1 MTEPSKAVFL
11 SYASQDAEAARRI
24 CDALRAA
31 GVEVWFDQSEL
42 RGGDAWDQQIRRQIK
57 DCALFIPL
65 VSVNSDERT
74 EGYFRLEWKLAVDR
88 SHLMADDA
96 AFLLPVAIDDT
107 PDATARVPDR
117 FRAVQWTRLPPGE
130 APPAFVERVSR
141 LLSPVRQVPVAPAR
155 ASGIA
160 ARSAEPPRRLAAFR
174 RARPALLGVAALAV
188 IAVAYFAVDRLVL
201 AKRGA
206 NAGRTGST
214 AQSDSGELAAIPD
227 KSIAVLPFLNLS
239 EDKNNEYFSD
249 GISEELLNLLAKV
262 RDLRVTS
269 RSSAFSFKGKD
280 TGVAEIA
287 RLLNVAHLLEGS
299 VRKFGNRV
307 RITAKLIDARTD
319 TELWSETYDRT
330 LDDIFAAQDEI
341 AVAVVKHLKV
351 ILLGEAPRAAR
362 VDAKAF
368 ALFLQA
374 RQSGRLHTAAGYERS
389 VELYKQGLAID
400 PTYAE
405 AWTSLAYDYRRQAN
419 NGMRPL
425 DEGYK
430 LAGEAL
436 RNALAIDP
444 DFARA
449 HAELGRIS
457 LDHDSDLARAG
468 RHLEHALALDPKHPD
483 IIGYSAILA
492 DSLGR
497 LEKGIALNEYA
508 LVRDPVN
515 PTLHTALGIEYS
527 YSGKPENAIEQFRA
541 ALALSPDDISAH
553 YHIGEALLA
562 AGKPDKALAEMR
574 QETLEA
580 WRTTGVAMALHSL
593 HRKQESDA
601 AVATLV
607 AKFSKSWPYNIA
619 YVMAW
624 RGEADR
630 AFEFLETAVKEKD
643 PGLSDIAVEPLFAS
657 LYRDPRW
664 LPFLRK
670 IGRDPEQLAKIDFR
684 VALPE

>member
-1 MTEPSKAVFL
+1 MSELSKAVFL

-24 CDALRAA
+24 CETLRTA
-31 GVEVWFDQSEL
+31 GIEVWFDQSEL
-42 RGGDAWDQQIRRQIK
+42 RGGDAWDQQIRRQING
-57 DCALFIPL
+57 CALFVPL

-96 AFLLPVAIDDT
+96 AFLLPVAIDET
-107 PDATARVPDR
+107 PDATA
-117 FRAVQWTRLPPGE
+117 
-130 APPAFVERVSR
+130 
-141 LLSPVRQVPVAPAR
+141 SP
-155 ASGIA
+155 
-160 ARSAEPPRRLAAFR
+160 
-174 RARPALLGVAALAV
+174 
-188 IAVAYFAVDRLVL
+188 
-201 AKRGA
+201 
-206 NAGRTGST
+206 
-214 AQSDSGELAAIPD
+214 AQSGSSEQAAIPE

-269 RSSAFSFKGKD
+269 RSSAFSFKGKQI
-280 TGVAEIA
+280 GISEIA

-299 VRKFGNRV
+299 VRKAGNRV
-307 RITAKLIDARTD
+307 RITAKLIDARTG
-319 TELWSETYDRT
+319 TERWSETYDRT

-341 AVAVVKHLKV
+341 AVAVVKHLKI

-362 VDAKAF
+362 VDPRAF

-374 RQSGRLHTAAGYERS
+374 RQFGRLHTAAGYEQS
-389 VELYKQGLAID
+389 VKLYKEGLAMD

-425 DEGYK
+425 NEGYK

-457 LDHDSDLARAG
+457 LDHDSDLAAAARY
-468 RHLEHALALDPKHPD
+468 LEHALALDPKNPD

-492 DSLGR
+492 DSLAR
-497 LEKGIALNEYA
+497 LDRGIALNGYA

-515 PTLHTALGIEYS
+515 STLHTALGIEYR
-527 YSGKPENAIEQFRA
+527 YSRELDKAIEQFRA
-541 ALALSPDDISAH
+541 ALSLSPDDISAH
-553 YHIGEALLA
+553 YHIGEALLVN
-562 AGKPDKALAEMR
+562 GKPDKALAEMR

-580 WRTTGVAMALHSL
+580 WRTTGLAMVLHTL
-593 HRKQESDA
+593 RQKQEADA
-601 AVATLV
+601 AAATLI
-607 AKFSKSWPYNIA
+607 AKFSKSWPYNIS
-619 YVMAW
+619 
-624 RGEADR
+624 RLNGSS
-630 AFEFLETAVKEKD
+630 KH
-643 PGLSDIAVEPLFAS
+643 
-657 LYRDPRW
+657 
-664 LPFLRK
+664 
-670 IGRDPEQLAKIDFR
+670 
-684 VALPE
+684 

>member
-1 MTEPSKAVFL
+1 MSELSKAVFL

-24 CDALRAA
+24 CETLRTA
-31 GVEVWFDQSEL
+31 GIEVWFDQSEL
-42 RGGDAWDQQIRRQIK
+42 RGGDAWDQQIRRQING
-57 DCALFIPL
+57 CALFVPL

-96 AFLLPVAIDDT
+96 AFLLPVAIDET

-117 FRAVQWTRLPPGE
+117 FRAVQWTRLPAGE
-130 APPAFVERVSR
+130 TPPAFVERVSR
-141 LLSPVRQVPVAPAR
+141 LLSPVKQEAAAPAR
-155 ASGIA
+155 ASA
-160 ARSAEPPRRLAAFR
+160 TAPRSAEPPRKSPALRH
-174 RARPALLGVAALAV
+174 ARPALLVVAALAV
-188 IAVAYFAVDRLVL
+188 VAVGYFAVNKLVL
-201 AKRGA
+201 TKHGTD
-206 NAGRTGST
+206 AGRTAST
-214 AQSDSGELAAIPD
+214 AQSGSSEQAAIPE

-269 RSSAFSFKGKD
+269 RSSAFSFKGKQI
-280 TGVAEIA
+280 GIAEIA

-299 VRKFGNRV
+299 VRKAGNRV

-341 AVAVVKHLKV
+341 AVSVVKHLKI

-374 RQSGRLHTAAGYERS
+374 RQFGRLHTAAGYEQS
-389 VELYKQGLAID
+389 VEFYKQGLAID

-457 LDHDSDLARAG
+457 LDHDADLAAAA
-468 RHLEHALALDPKHPD
+468 RHLEHALALDPKNPD
-483 IIGYSAILA
+483 IIGYAAILA

-497 LEKGIALNEYA
+497 LDKGMALNEYA

-515 PTLHTALGIEYS
+515 PTLHIALGIECRYS
-527 YSGKPENAIEQFRA
+527 KRFDKAIEEFRA
-541 ALALSPDDISAH
+541 ARSLSPDDISAH
-553 YHIGEALLA
+553 YHIGEALLMK
-562 AGKPDKALAEMR
+562 GRPDQALAEMR
-574 QETLEA
+574 QETQES
-580 WRTTGVAMALHSL
+580 WRMIGLAIVLQSL
-593 HRKQESDA
+593 HQKQEADA
-601 AVATLV
+601 ALATLV
-607 AKFSKSWPYNIA
+607 AKFSKTWPYNIA

-624 RGEADR
+624 RGETDR

-643 PGLSDIAVEPLFAS
+643 PGLSDVAIESLFAS
-657 LYRDPRW
+657 LQRDRRW
-664 LPFLRK
+664 LPFLHR
-670 IGRDPEQLAKIDFR
+670 IGKDPEQLAKIDFR